1 MGLSPVRG
9 SHSPFNNLGKEVM
22 AKKKGKK
29 AAEKQAA
36 QAPAGLLGKIKELVQ
51 FFEESKV
58 EIKKVVWPTRKETIT
73 TCVAVLVVSV
83 VIAIYLGIVDL
94 ALSKAVEAIL
104 S

>member
-1 MGLSPVRG
+1 
-9 SHSPFNNLGKEVM
+9 M

-36 QAPAGLLGKIKELVQ
+36 QATEQGLGGKVKELIT

-73 TCVAVLVVSV
+73 TCVAVLVVSL
-83 VIAIYLGIVDL
+83 VIALYLGVVDL
-94 ALSKAVEAIL
+94 ALSKIVEAIL

>member
-1 MGLSPVRG
+1 
-9 SHSPFNNLGKEVM
+9 M

-29 AAEKQAA
+29 AAEKQAV
-36 QAPAGLLGKIKELVQ
+36 QTSAGPVGKVKELIT

-73 TCVAVLVVSV
+73 TCVAVLVVSL
-83 VIAIYLGIVDL
+83 VIALYLGIVDF
-94 ALSKAVEAIL
+94 ALSKTVEAIL

>member
-1 MGLSPVRG
+1 
-9 SHSPFNNLGKEVM
+9 M

-29 AAEKQAA
+29 AADKQTA
-36 QAPAGLLGKIKELVQ
+36 QASSNALVSKTKELVE

-58 EIKKVVWPTRKETIT
+58 EIKKVVWPTRKETVT

-83 VIAIYLGIVDL
+83 VIALYLGVVDL
-94 ALSKAVEAIL
+94 TLSKIVEAIL

>member
-1 MGLSPVRG
+1 MAGPRHPL
-9 SHSPFNNLGKEVM
+9 NNLGKRDM

-29 AAEKQAA
+29 AAEAA
-36 QAPAGLLGKIKELVQ
+36 QAQATGPMAKVKELIQ

-58 EIKKVVWPTRKETIT
+58 EIKKVVWPTRKETVT

-83 VIAIYLGIVDL
+83 VIALYLGVVDF
-94 ALSKAVEAIL
+94 ALSKIVETIL

>member
-1 MGLSPVRG
+1 
-9 SHSPFNNLGKEVM
+9 M
-22 AKKKGKK
+22 ARNKGKK

-36 QAPAGLLGKIKELVQ
+36 QAPTGLVGKAKELTQ

>member
-1 MGLSPVRG
+1 
-9 SHSPFNNLGKEVM
+9 M

-36 QAPAGLLGKIKELVQ
+36 QSPAAGLKGKIKEFIE

-58 EIKKVVWPTRKETIT
+58 EIKKVVWPTRKETVT
-73 TCVAVLVVSV
+73 TCIAVLVVSV
-83 VIAIYLGIVDL
+83 VIALYLGVVDL
-94 ALSKAVEAIL
+94 ALSKIVEAIL

>member
-1 MGLSPVRG
+1 
-9 SHSPFNNLGKEVM
+9 M
-22 AKKKGKK
+22 AKKKGKI

-36 QAPAGLLGKIKELVQ
+36 QTSPNGLVLKVKEFIE

-73 TCVAVLVVSV
+73 TCVAVLVVSL
-83 VIAIYLGIVDL
+83 VIALYLGIVDL
-94 ALSKAVEAIL
+94 ALSKIVEAIL

>member
-1 MGLSPVRG
+1 
-9 SHSPFNNLGKEVM
+9 M
-22 AKKKGKK
+22 AKKKGKN

-36 QAPAGLLGKIKELVQ
+36 TAVSAGPVGKIKELVE

-73 TCVAVLVVSV
+73 TCVAVVVVSLVV
-83 VIAIYLGIVDL
+83 ALYLGIVDL
-94 ALSKAVEAIL
+94 ALSKIVEAIL

>member
-1 MGLSPVRG
+1 
-9 SHSPFNNLGKEVM
+9 M

-29 AAEKQAA
+29 AAEKQNEQTAST
-36 QAPAGLLGKIKELVQ
+36 GLVGKIKEFIE

-73 TCVAVLVVSV
+73 TCVAVLVVSLV
-83 VIAIYLGIVDL
+83 VALYLGVVDL
-94 ALSKAVEAIL
+94 ALSKIVEAIL